1 MPREAGSSGYF
12 PPSWRGL
19 AHRGDPARAFLPLLR
34 RLVCARTHAAHPWN
48 VWNRHAALPARNPGS
63 LRGLEFVLIRNL
75 GGRTRCAVEAALPG
89 VRLDE
94 RPRRL
99 TRRRQRCAAAA
110 SLRQL
115 LAQKRRRGGI
125 LLTLTCGFAD
135 CPIRPRTT
143 PNLSATG
150 TPPATNLESHRWS
163 CARAL
168 NMGDEVGQR
177 EIVKQLHLFDDNLG
191 KRSPAAL

>member
-1 MPREAGSSGYF
+1 MCSVRRMSGTQNH
-12 PPSWRGL
+12 S
-19 AHRGDPARAFLPLLR
+19 R
-34 RLVCARTHAAHPWN
+34 RLARWKSARSNQPRGFIVTAA
-48 VWNRHAALPARNPGS
+48 AT
-63 LRGLEFVLIRNL
+63 L
-75 GGRTRCAVEAALPG
+75 GGRILAVTRRTRCAVEAALPG